1 MFLEASHHLIRLKDK
16 GVLHF
21 IEGKV
26 ASFDSVAVAEDFT
39 EDGSGAGGKLV
50 IFGSLFQGRK
60 YFSLSEGSGW
70 NSGADGVKVHDGLE
84 GRSYSALQELSP
96 ESFGWWV
103 RGVYEA
109 GQEFGCS
116 RHLAVEATLFG
127 RG

>member
-1 MFLEASHHLIRLKDK
+1 LIRLKDK

-26 ASFDSVAVAEDFT
+26 ASFDSVAVAEDFA

-50 IFGSLFQGRK
+50 VFGSLFQGRED
-60 YFSLSEGSGW
+60 FSLSEGAGW
-70 NSGADGVKVHDGLE
+70 DSGADGVKVHDGLE

-109 GQEFGCS
+109 GKEFGYS
-116 RHLAVEATLFG
+116 RHLGLGASLYE
-127 RG
+127 RE